1 MTKKPNNLL
10 EKMSTLSKL
19 DFDMIRKDGEM
30 KTLDVSEVKEIV
42 KARGTSS
49 VTVTILK
56 SNGTQRVINGVFR
69 PTNDIKLDES
79 LTKDGRIPIYCLADN
94 AWRSFKEHRVLEI
107 A

>member
-1 MTKKPNNLL
+1 LL
-10 EKMSTLSKL
+10 EKSPVMSKL
-19 DFDMIRKDGEM
+19 SCDTIWKEEIMDTME
-30 KTLDVSEVKEIV
+30 VSKVRNVVKE
-42 KARGTSS
+42 KGTSS

-56 SNGTQRVINGVFR
+56 SNGTQRVINGVFK

-79 LTKDGRIPIYCLADN
+79 LTKEGRIPIYCLTDN